1 MTGAVDGKR
10 TTEREEEEVE
20 VEVEVE
26 EESGRRG
33 SKREDGPEW
42 ALT

>member
-20 VEVEVE
+20 VE

-33 SKREDGPEW
+33 SKRKDGPEW

>member
-10 TTEREEEEVE
+10 TTEREE
-20 VEVEVE
+20 EVEVE

-33 SKREDGPEW
+33 SKREDGPEGG
-42 ALT
+42 LT

>member
-10 TTEREEEEVE
+10 TTEREEEE